1 MKDFQ
6 RKVSKDAANTSA
18 FVTNMDNA
26 IAKIGVTHGYF
37 QKLEYDEPKKKI
49 RNFAK
54 FLLWLGIF
62 TLTIVN
68 FVSLFTYAGLAK
80 GGYFLFG
87 TICVICSLILFKKSN
102 KYILLTEFGEE
113 QYTAWKSLYN
123 YLNSNNLAKDKTPI
137 EAKTGE
143 KYLVYATAFG
153 IAEKVSSALGI
164 RCKSLDIKESK
175 LLNNNYYRTSSYR
188 SSCSSI
194 NRTTRSTSRS
204 YTSSI
209 RSSSY
214 GGSSGFGG
222 YSGGRGGGGGGGGH

>member
-1 MKDFQ
+1 M
-6 RKVSKDAANTSA
+6 
-18 FVTNMDNA
+18 
-26 IAKIGVTHGYF
+26 
-37 QKLEYDEPKKKI
+37 
-49 RNFAK
+49 
-54 FLLWLGIF
+54 
-62 TLTIVN
+62 
-68 FVSLFTYAGLAK
+68 
-80 GGYFLFG
+80 
-87 TICVICSLILFKKSN
+87 
-102 KYILLTEFGEE
+102 
-113 QYTAWKSLYN
+113 
-123 YLNSNNLAKDKTPI
+123 YLNEKEKWAAILQKVQQGIKNIFPI